1 MRTPSRCR
9 GLPVLHRV
17 CVRVRRP
24 PPRLLRPTP
33 SVRAFALLLPSLEF
47 PSLTGRPFNSVRL
60 TASKMVRRGVVLVGF
75 GSCRHPLWG
84 LVTLLAMMV
93 TFAGPLQCFSKAC
106 PRVKAL
112 VPRQFQS
119 IGKRRLLALVTS
131 APKKVSL
138 SNAYEIAEL
147 PVHPLGPVGVGE
159 LSLVGHVQSLL
170 YSRGPGIGWATCGF
184 RGPS

>member
-1 MRTPSRCR
+1 MGSGNPIDYDGYFC
-9 GLPVLHRV
+9 L
-17 CVRVRRP
+17 
-24 PPRLLRPTP
+24 
-33 SVRAFALLLPSLEF
+33 AL
-47 PSLTGRPFNSVRL
+47 TV
-60 TASKMVRRGVVLVGF
+60 
-75 GSCRHPLWG
+75 
-84 LVTLLAMMV
+84 
-93 TFAGPLQCFSKAC
+93 FSKAC

-131 APKKVSL
+131 APKKVWL

-147 PVHPLGPVGVGE
+147 PVHPLGPVRVGE